1 MISPFT
7 VVCEGYFSNSM
18 EDIGVDT
25 VADSERVIAQS
36 SKMYKNICKSYRS
49 ERKGV
54 YDNYM
59 TMNEEIT
66 RQQQELASLIDRH
79 TPNSGK
85 HDTAISSLKLFRYQ
99 GEKQP
104 IYSVYDPALCIV
116 AQGAKMVMLG
126 QECYD
131 YNPASY
137 LVASVNL
144 PITGQIIQASHQ
156 HPYLSLQLNFSTD
169 QIVDIIKA
177 SHSEWGDKEGLGR
190 GLLVSQTSQSLLDA
204 VLRLVRLLDSD
215 RHIPALA
222 PLVIREILYWI
233 LQDEQG
239 GASIRQFAV
248 AGSHA
253 ERIAKVISF
262 INRNFAKP
270 LRMDELAKVAS
281 MSPSSL
287 HFHFKEVTAMSPL
300 QYQKQLRLQ
309 EARRLLLLDIPE
321 AANAGFQVG
330 YESPS
335 QFSREYARMF
345 GLPPLSDIKQLR
357 ESLAE

>member
-1 MISPFT
+1 MLT
-7 VVCEGYFSNSM
+7 M
-18 EDIGVDT
+18 
-25 VADSERVIAQS
+25 
-36 SKMYKNICKSYRS
+36 KMH
-49 ERKGV
+49 
-54 YDNYM
+54 D
-59 TMNEEIT
+59 EIT
-66 RQQQELASLIDRH
+66 RQQRELASLIARH
-79 TPNSGK
+79 APTAGS
-85 HDTAISSLKLFRYQ
+85 HETAISALKLFRYDR
-99 GEKQP
+99 ESQP

-116 AQGAKMVMLG
+116 AQGSKLVMLG
-126 QECYD
+126 PECYH

-144 PITGQIIQASHQ
+144 PITGQINQAAPQ

-177 SHSEWGDKEGLGR
+177 FPSEWGDKEGWGR
-190 GLLVSQTSQSLLDA
+190 GLFVSQTSAALLDA
-204 VLRLVRLLDSD
+204 VLRLVRLLDTERD
-215 RHIPALA
+215 IPVLG
-222 PLVIREILYWI
+222 PLVIREILYRI

-253 ERIAKVISF
+253 ERIAKVINF
-262 INRNFAKP
+262 INRDFAKP
-270 LRMDELAKVAS
+270 LRIDELAAVAS
-281 MSPSSL
+281 MSQSSL

-300 QYQKQLRLQ
+300 QYQKQVRLQ
-309 EARRLLLLDIPE
+309 EARRLLLSDIPE

-345 GLPPLSDIKQLR
+345 GLPPLSDIKRLR
-357 ESLAE
+357 ESLAY

>member
-1 MISPFT
+1 MI
-7 VVCEGYFSNSM
+7 
-18 EDIGVDT
+18 
-25 VADSERVIAQS
+25 
-36 SKMYKNICKSYRS
+36 
-49 ERKGV
+49 
-54 YDNYM
+54 
-59 TMNEEIT
+59 TMKINDEIT
-66 RQQQELASLIDRH
+66 RQQLELASVINRH
-79 TPNSGK
+79 TAGARVHS
-85 HDTAISSLKLFRYQ
+85 TAISSLKLFRYE

-126 QECYD
+126 QECYH

-144 PITGQIIQASHQ
+144 PITGHIIEASQ
-156 HPYLSLQLNFSTD
+156 QRPYLSLQLNFSTD
-169 QIVDIIKA
+169 QIVDIMKMA
-177 SHSEWGDKEGLGR
+177 HSDWIQKEGSGR
-190 GLLVSQTSQSLLDA
+190 GLFVSQTSTSLLGA
-204 VLRLVRLLDSD
+204 VLRLVRLLDSERD
-215 RHIPALA
+215 IPVLA

-239 GASIRQFAV
+239 GASVRQFAV

-253 ERIAKVISF
+253 ERIAKVINL
-262 INRNFAKP
+262 INRDFAKP
-270 LRMDELAKVAS
+270 LRIDELAKVAN

-300 QYQKQLRLQ
+300 QYQKQVRLQ
-309 EARRLLLLDIPE
+309 EARRLLLSDIAE
-321 AANAGFQVG
+321 AANAGFHVG

-345 GLPPLSDIKQLR
+345 GLPPLSDIKRLR
-357 ESLAE
+357 ESCLA

>member
-1 MISPFT
+1 M
-7 VVCEGYFSNSM
+7 
-18 EDIGVDT
+18 DIT
-25 VADSERVIAQS
+25 M
-36 SKMYKNICKSYRS
+36 KMN
-49 ERKGV
+49 
-54 YDNYM
+54 D
-59 TMNEEIT
+59 EIT

-79 TPNSGK
+79 TPSAGI
-85 HDTAISSLKLFRYQ
+85 HSTAISSLKLFRYD

-116 AQGAKMVMLG
+116 AQGAKLVMLG

-144 PITGQIIQASHQ
+144 PITGQIIQASPQ
-156 HPYLSLQLNFSTD
+156 YPYLSLQLNFSTD

-177 SHSEWGDKEGLGR
+177 SHSEWDHTEGAER
-190 GLLVSQTSQSLLDA
+190 GLLVNQTSPSLLEA
-204 VLRLVRLLDSD
+204 VLRLVRLLDTERD
-215 RHIPALA
+215 IPVLA
-222 PLVIREILYWI
+222 PLIIREILYWI

-239 GASIRQFAV
+239 GASVRQFAV

-253 ERIAKVISF
+253 ERIAKVISL
-262 INRNFAKP
+262 INRDFAKP
-270 LRMDELAKVAS
+270 LRIDELAKVAS

-345 GLPPLSDIKQLR
+345 GLPPLSDIKRLR
-357 ESLAE
+357 ESLA

>member
-1 MISPFT
+1 
-7 VVCEGYFSNSM
+7 
-18 EDIGVDT
+18 
-25 VADSERVIAQS
+25 
-36 SKMYKNICKSYRS
+36 
-49 ERKGV
+49 
-54 YDNYM
+54 M

-177 SHSEWGDKEGLGR
+177 SHSEWGDKEDLGR
-190 GLLVSQTSQSLLDA
+190 G
-204 VLRLVRLLDSD
+204 
-215 RHIPALA
+215 
-222 PLVIREILYWI
+222 
-233 LQDEQG
+233 
-239 GASIRQFAV
+239 
-248 AGSHA
+248 GSHA